1 MGRQLL
7 NNKRVSLMKKDLRL
21 QIKIVHHCLARRQR
35 ECTHPQKVLFSDKEL
50 IFTCQDENVGI
61 SYLYRNNVE

>member
-21 QIKIVHHCLARRQR
+21 QIKIVHHCLARRHR
-35 ECTHPQKVLFSDKEL
+35 
-50 IFTCQDENVGI
+50 ENVHTLKKSSSLTKSSSSPVKMKMLAYPI
-61 SYLYRNNVE
+61 FIETT